1 MRMLLIGLVAL
12 LPALQAHAQTRWTIA
27 TEYPANAMPGEGIA
41 LFAKLVTERSAGKL
55 VVMPSFD
62 AASGLKSVDMVSA
75 VQQGRTDAGDAFGG
89 ALGPVHPLLALSS
102 LPFLVKSLE
111 DAARLADLARPAYV
125 GVFETFGQRLLYT
138 TPWPPSGIWSKP
150 RLNSRADVTGLSIR
164 TYDPTST
171 AVFSAAG
178 AKALNLSFADATP
191 KLKDGT
197 VDAVL
202 SSGDGGAGR
211 RLWDFTQHFT
221 AVNYALP
228 LSFATLNAGRYEA
241 LPSDLR
247 RIVDDAAAET
257 EARQWAAIKTR
268 LEENYGRMR
277 ANGVAISDPAAPEIT
292 AALTKAAEDAIA
304 AWRRQAGQEGD
315 AILARFTR

>member
-1 MRMLLIGLVAL
+1 
-12 LPALQAHAQTRWTIA
+12 
-27 TEYPANAMPGEGIA
+27 
-41 LFAKLVTERSAGKL
+41 
-55 VVMPSFD
+55 
-62 AASGLKSVDMVSA
+62 
-75 VQQGRTDAGDAFGG
+75 
-89 ALGPVHPLLALSS
+89 VHPLLALSS
-102 LPFLVKSLE
+102 LPFLVKSVE
-111 DAARLADLARPAYV
+111 DAERLAELARPAYV
-125 GVFETFGQRLLYT
+125 RVFERSGQRLLYT
-138 TPWPPSGIWSKP
+138 TPWPPSGIWSKLA
-150 RLNSRADVTGLSIR
+150 LNSRADITGLSIR

-171 AVFSAAG
+171 AVFSASG
-178 AKALNLSFADATP
+178 AKALNVSFADAMP

-228 LSFATLNAGRYEA
+228 LSFATLNAGQYEA

-257 EARQWAAIKTR
+257 GVRQWAAIKTR